1 MGFGRNVGAALTF
14 GLSATTRKKE
24 AEVKHQARLK
34 KHAAA
39 VAALEEA
46 QASFRA
52 TFEEAEAR
60 ASTARNK
67 LIESGALT
75 LDADNNVVLGWYT
88 PDPDA
93 GEMAEGPDVA
103 QSLIASIPAF
113 GLAVGTP
120 AAVWTLVSL
129 YGAASTGVAIS
140 SLSGAAA
147 GAATAAWI
155 GRAATLGLGGGM
167 TVGRFALG
175 PIGLAASL
183 ATIPLGAAVARSQE
197 RKFIGRAEE
206 IEAGMDALEHIY
218 LRFQRALSDLR
229 PRVAVVSDNLLRHT
243 SQLETADPEEEMQ
256 AAAGRLDT
264 DLREFEGVARALVDA
279 ATTRDEAFAEKGF
292 I

>member
-1 MGFGRNVGAALTF
+1 MGFGRDVGAALTF

-24 AEVKHQARLK
+24 AEVKHEVRLK

-93 GEMAEGPDVA
+93 GEMAEGPDAA
-103 QSLIASIPAF
+103 QSVIASIPAF

-120 AAVWTLVSL
+120 AAVWTLVGL

-155 GRAATLGLGGGM
+155 GQSGDPGAGWRHDRGKVCA
-167 TVGRFALG
+167 G
-175 PIGLAASL
+175 P
-183 ATIPLGAAVARSQE
+183 
-197 RKFIGRAEE
+197 
-206 IEAGMDALEHIY
+206 Y
-218 LRFQRALSDLR
+218 R
-229 PRVAVVSDNLLRHT
+229 PRCLPPWRRSLSALR
-243 SQLETADPEEEMQ
+243 SPE
-256 AAAGRLDT
+256 ARNANSLD
-264 DLREFEGVARALVDA
+264 AR
-279 ATTRDEAFAEKGF
+279 
-292 I
+292 